1 METKDQKAAQIT
13 CLQKNLSAIRK
24 IAGWTSEQLGEKIGV
39 TKQTISNLENEK
51 TQMTLTQYIALR
63 SIIDF
68 EIQTNKENLVLPQV
82 VEVLL
87 NNYEE
92 YTEEEREKVTKNVKT
107 IAATASGGIT
117 GAALAAVSAGVLG
130 MAFLGSP
137 AHAITGTVW
146 LAKILNVME
155 KEKKNKHT

>member
-1 METKDQKAAQIT
+1 MDIKDQQAAQIT

-39 TKQTISNLENEK
+39 TKLTISNLENGK

-68 EIQTNKENLVLPQV
+68 EIQTNKGNLVLPQV

-87 NNYEE
+87 NNYDE
-92 YTEEEREKVTKNVKT
+92 YTEEEREKVTENVKT

-117 GAALAAVSAGVLG
+117 GAALAAVSAGLLAG
-130 MAFLGSP
+130 ILNSP
-137 AHAITGTVW
+137 VATATTAAW
-146 LAKILNVME
+146 LAKIL
-155 KEKKNKHT
+155 KSKGK

>member
-1 METKDQKAAQIT
+1 MDTRDQKAAQIT

-146 LAKILNVME
+146 LAKILNV
-155 KEKKNKHT
+155 KEKKNKHI

>member
-1 METKDQKAAQIT
+1 MDTRDQKAAQIT

-117 GAALAAVSAGVLG
+117 GAALAAVSAGLLAG
-130 MAFLGSP
+130 ILNSP
-137 AHAITGTVW
+137 VATATTAAW
-146 LAKILNVME
+146 LAKIL
-155 KEKKNKHT
+155 KSKGK

>member
-1 METKDQKAAQIT
+1 MDIKDQQAAQIT

-24 IAGWTSEQLGEKIGV
+24 IACLTSEQLGEKIGV
-39 TKQTISNLENEK
+39 TKQTISNLENGK

-68 EIQTNKENLVLPQV
+68 EIQTNKGNLVLPQV

-87 NNYEE
+87 NNYDE
-92 YTEEEREKVTKNVKT
+92 YTEEEREKVTENVKT

-117 GAALAAVSAGVLG
+117 GAALAAVSAGLLAG
-130 MAFLGSP
+130 ILNSP
-137 AHAITGTVW
+137 VATATTAAW
-146 LAKILNVME
+146 LAKIL
-155 KEKKNKHT
+155 KSKGK

>member
-1 METKDQKAAQIT
+1 MDIKDQQAAQIT

-39 TKQTISNLENEK
+39 TKQTISNLENGK

-68 EIQTNKENLVLPQV
+68 EIQTNKGNLVLPQV

-87 NNYEE
+87 NNYDE
-92 YTEEEREKVTKNVKT
+92 YTE
-107 IAATASGGIT
+107 
-117 GAALAAVSAGVLG
+117 
-130 MAFLGSP
+130 
-137 AHAITGTVW
+137 
-146 LAKILNVME
+146 
-155 KEKKNKHT
+155 

>member
-51 TQMTLTQYIALR
+51 TQMTLTQYIALW

-117 GAALAAVSAGVLG
+117 GAALAAVSAGLLAG
-130 MAFLGSP
+130 ILNSP
-137 AHAITGTVW
+137 VATATTAAW
-146 LAKILNVME
+146 LAKIL
-155 KEKKNKHT
+155 KSKGK

>member
-1 METKDQKAAQIT
+1 MDIKDQQAAQIT

-39 TKQTISNLENEK
+39 TKQTISNLENGK

-68 EIQTNKENLVLPQV
+68 EIQTNKGNLVLPQV

-87 NNYEE
+87 NNYDE
-92 YTEEEREKVTKNVKT
+92 YTEEEREKVTENVKT

-117 GAALAAVSAGVLG
+117 GAALAAVSAGLLAG
-130 MAFLGSP
+130 ILNSP
-137 AHAITGTVW
+137 VATATTAAW
-146 LAKILNVME
+146 LAKIL
-155 KEKKNKHT
+155 KSKGK

>member
-1 METKDQKAAQIT
+1 MDIKDQQAAQIT

-39 TKQTISNLENEK
+39 TKQTISNLENGK

-68 EIQTNKENLVLPQV
+68 EIQTNKGNLVLLQV

-87 NNYEE
+87 NNYDE
-92 YTEEEREKVTKNVKT
+92 YTEEEREKVTENVKT

-117 GAALAAVSAGVLG
+117 GAALAAVSAGLLAG
-130 MAFLGSP
+130 ILNSP
-137 AHAITGTVW
+137 VATATTAAW
-146 LAKILNVME
+146 LAKIL
-155 KEKKNKHT
+155 KSKGK

>member
-117 GAALAAVSAGVLG
+117 GASLAAVSAGLLG

>member
-1 METKDQKAAQIT
+1 MDAKDQQAAQIT

-24 IAGWTSEQLGEKIGV
+24 VAGWTSEQLGEKIGV

-51 TQMTLTQYIALR
+51 TQMTLIQYIALR

-68 EIQTNKENLVLPQV
+68 EIQTNKDNLVLPQV

-92 YTEEEREKVTKNVKT
+92 YTEKEREKVNENVKT

-117 GAALAAVSAGVLG
+117 GTSLAALSAGLLAG
-130 MAFLGSP
+130 ILKSP
-137 AHAITGTVW
+137 TATATATTAVW
-146 LAKILNVME
+146 LAKILNG
-155 KEKKNKHT
+155 KGKSK

>member
-1 METKDQKAAQIT
+1 MDIKDQQAAQIT

-51 TQMTLTQYIALR
+51 SRMTLTQYIALR

-68 EIQTNKENLVLPQV
+68 EIQTNKDNSVLPQV

-87 NNYEE
+87 NNYDE
-92 YTEEEREKVTKNVKT
+92 YTEEEREEVTENVKT

-117 GAALAAVSAGVLG
+117 GDSLAAVSAKLLG
-130 MAFLGSP
+130 MALSGSP
-137 AHAITGTVW
+137 AHVITSTVW
-146 LAKILNVME
+146 LAKILKSKG
-155 KEKKNKHT
+155 KEK

>member
-1 METKDQKAAQIT
+1 MDIKDQQAAQIT

-51 TQMTLTQYIALR
+51 TRMTLTQYIALR

-68 EIQTNKENLVLPQV
+68 EIQTNKDNSVLPQV

-87 NNYEE
+87 NNYDE
-92 YTEEEREKVTKNVKT
+92 YTEEEREEVTENVKT

-117 GAALAAVSAGVLG
+117 GDSLAAVSAKLLG
-130 MAFLGSP
+130 MALSGSP
-137 AHAITGTVW
+137 AHVITSAVW
-146 LAKILNVME
+146 LAKILKSKG
-155 KEKKNKHT
+155 KEK

>member
-1 METKDQKAAQIT
+1 MDAKDQQAAQIT

-24 IAGWTSEQLGEKIGV
+24 VAGWTSEQLGEKIGV

-51 TQMTLTQYIALR
+51 TQMTLIQYIALR

-68 EIQTNKENLVLPQV
+68 EIQTNKDNLVLPQV

-92 YTEEEREKVTKNVKT
+92 YTEKEREKVNENVKT

-117 GAALAAVSAGVLG
+117 GTSLAALSAGLLAG
-130 MAFLGSP
+130 ILKSP
-137 AHAITGTVW
+137 TATATTAVW
-146 LAKILNVME
+146 LAKILNG
-155 KEKKNKHT
+155 KGKSK